1 MIDCG
6 VTRAGLI
13 TETRER
19 IKELELA
26 IADEKDRFIDKL
38 WCLSST
44 LDIGDASGVLF
55 DAYYDGEGIVP
66 VKVIHEIADCVG
78 IDWSNVTRGTIT
90 VRCQFCGRERETK
103 ITSRTGYKDLIRP
116 RNRHECDDCKDR
128 RNTESSQRYQE
139 YNNQRLSRLRELRS
153 MPYAEYL
160 QSDEWKE
167 TRKSALKR
175 ARYRCELCYRGG
187 ELHTHHKTYER
198 LGEEYAKDLI
208 VLCKE
213 CHAKFHDKLPK
224 EREQ

>member
-6 VTRAGLI
+6 ATGADLF
-13 TETRER
+13 TETRQR

-26 IADEKDRFIDKL
+26 IADEKERCIGKL
-38 WCLSST
+38 WCLSNT
-44 LDIGDASGVLF
+44 IDTDDAAELLF
-55 DAYYDGEGIVP
+55 RAYYDGEGIVP
-66 VKVIHEIADCVG
+66 VKEIQEIADCVD
-78 IDWSNVTRGTIT
+78 IDWSDVTHGTIT
-90 VRCQFCGRERETK
+90 VRCQSCGREQKTE
-103 ITSRTGYKDLIRP
+103 ITSRTGYKDLLKR
-116 RNRHECDDCKDR
+116 RNRHECDECENR
-128 RNTESSQRYQE
+128 RRAESSQRYQE
-139 YNNQRLSRLRELRS
+139 YNNQRLGRLRELQS

-198 LGEEYAKDLI
+198 LGEEHAKDLI

-213 CHAKFHDKLPK
+213 CHAKFHDKLPR